1 MAVFRLTVNPIETLC
16 KRVFFSFF
24 VRIFLS
30 SRLLE
35 RYLEFFNCLR
45 YTLVALYRRQ
55 VNSCVLIYGA
65 FLYPKEWD
73 RYQLFLESYNSLV
86 NSVSWAQLE
95 NQVQVLLYHFPL
107 IFWKNRTNLDRRKF
121 GVITSK
127 KTSWLV
133 VSFPICHEYTA
144 IMINPKKNSSWI
156 CNKVRTILPINWN
169 PKANYF
175 FDIVQRISK
184 VIYPPSPLFFFFF
197 FKQYGSQSNK
207 FQSADQQIE
216 VKNFLVRWRKTSG
229 CKSGRKRWDDPSV

>member
-1 MAVFRLTVNPIETLC
+1 MEHFCTRKNGID
-16 KRVFFSFF
+16 
-24 VRIFLS
+24 I
-30 SRLLE
+30 
-35 RYLEFFNCLR
+35 NCSL
-45 YTLVALYRRQ
+45 
-55 VNSCVLIYGA
+55 NLITA
-65 FLYPKEWD
+65 
-73 RYQLFLESYNSLV
+73 LV
-86 NSVSWAQLE
+86 NSLCRAQLE
-95 NQVQVLLYHFPL
+95 HQVQVLLYHFPL

-207 FQSADQQIE
+207 FQSADLQIE

>member
-1 MAVFRLTVNPIETLC
+1 M
-16 KRVFFSFF
+16 
-24 VRIFLS
+24 RIFLS

-73 RYQLFLESYNSLV
+73 RYQLFVESYNSLV
-86 NSVSWAQLE
+86 NSLSWAQLE
-95 NQVQVLLYHFPL
+95 HQVQVLLYHFPL
-107 IFWKNRTNLDRRKF
+107 IFWKTVQTLIVENILISCF
-121 GVITSK
+121 
-127 KTSWLV
+127 
-133 VSFPICHEYTA
+133 FPHLPWIYSNNDESE
-144 IMINPKKNSSWI
+144 KI

-184 VIYPPSPLFFFFF
+184 VICPPSPLFFFF

-207 FQSADQQIE
+207 FQSADLQIE
-216 VKNFLVRWRKTSG
+216 VKNFLVCWRKTSG